1 MITLLLAQ
9 KIVEA
14 ARESGTVTEEELDAA
29 AFKLVAY
36 LLIAL
41 VVFFLVM
48 VFIDSQ
54 LCFRHDTQ
62 EFIKTVKN
70 LVF

>member
-14 ARESGTVTEEELDAA
+14 ARESGTVTEEELGTAA
-29 AFKLVAY
+29 LKLVGYTILA
-36 LLIAL
+36 LL
-41 VVFFLVM
+41 VFFLVM
-48 VFIDSQ
+48 VFTDPQ
-54 LCFRHDTQ
+54 FCFRHDIQ

-70 LVF
+70 LDI

>member
-36 LLIAL
+36 MLIAL

-48 VFIDSQ
+48 VLTDPQF
-54 LCFRHDTQ
+54 CFRHDIQ

-70 LVF
+70 LDI

>member
-14 ARESGTVTEEELDAA
+14 TRESGTVTEEELDAA

-36 LLIAL
+36 MLIAL
-41 VVFFLVM
+41 VVFFLVI
-48 VFIDSQ
+48 VFTDPQ
-54 LCFRHDTQ
+54 LCFRHDIQ

>member
-29 AFKLVAY
+29 AFKMVAY

-48 VFIDSQ
+48 VFTDPQ
-54 LCFRHDTQ
+54 FCFRHDTQ

>member
-14 ARESGTVTEEELDAA
+14 TRESGTVTEEELDAA

-36 LLIAL
+36 MLIAL

-48 VFIDSQ
+48 VLTDPQF
-54 LCFRHDTQ
+54 CFRHDIQ

>member
-1 MITLLLAQ
+1 MITLLLTQ

-14 ARESGTVTEEELDAA
+14 AKESSTVTEEELDAA

-41 VVFFLVM
+41 VAFFLVM
-48 VFIDSQ
+48 VFADPQ
-54 LCFRHDTQ
+54 FCFRHDTQ

>member
-9 KIVEA
+9 KIVES
-14 ARESGTVTEEELDAA
+14 ARESGTVTEEELDAGA
-29 AFKLVAY
+29 LKFVGYMILSLLVF
-36 LLIAL
+36 L
-41 VVFFLVM
+41 LVM
-48 VFIDSQ
+48 VFTDPQ
-54 LCFRHDTQ
+54 FCFRHDIQ

>member
-1 MITLLLAQ
+1 MIALLLAQ

-29 AFKLVAY
+29 AFKMVLQ
-36 LLIAL
+36 LLIVL

-48 VFIDSQ
+48 VFIDPQ
-54 LCFRHDTQ
+54 FCFRHDIQ

>member
-14 ARESGTVTEEELDAA
+14 VRESGTVTEEELDAA

-36 LLIAL
+36 MLIAL

-48 VFIDSQ
+48 VLTDPQF
-54 LCFRHDTQ
+54 CFRHDIQ

-70 LVF
+70 LDI

>member
-14 ARESGTVTEEELDAA
+14 ARESDTVTEEELAAA
-29 AFKLVAY
+29 AFKLVTY

-48 VFIDSQ
+48 VLTDPQF
-54 LCFRHDTQ
+54 CFRHDIQ

>member
-14 ARESGTVTEEELDAA
+14 ARESGTVTEEGLNAA
-29 AFKLVAY
+29 VFKLVAY

-41 VVFFLVM
+41 VVFFLVI
-48 VFIDSQ
+48 VFTSPQ
-54 LCFRHDTQ
+54 FCFRHDIQ

>member
-14 ARESGTVTEEELDAA
+14 ARESDTVTEEELDTA
-29 AFKLVAY
+29 AFKLVVY

-48 VFIDSQ
+48 VFTSPQ
-54 LCFRHDTQ
+54 FCFRHDIQ

>member
-36 LLIAL
+36 MLIAL

-48 VFIDSQ
+48 VLTDPQF
-54 LCFRHDTQ
+54 CFRHDIQ

>member
-1 MITLLLAQ
+1 MITLVLAQ

-14 ARESGTVTEEELDAA
+14 ARGSGTVTEEELDAA
-29 AFKLVAY
+29 AFKMVAH

-48 VFIDSQ
+48 VLNDPQF
-54 LCFRHDTQ
+54 CFRHDIQ

-70 LVF
+70 LDI